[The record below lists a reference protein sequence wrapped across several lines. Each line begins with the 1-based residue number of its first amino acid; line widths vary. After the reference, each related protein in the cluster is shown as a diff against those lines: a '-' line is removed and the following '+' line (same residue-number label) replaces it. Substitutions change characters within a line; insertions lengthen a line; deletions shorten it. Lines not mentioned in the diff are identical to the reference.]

1 MVINATLRYCN
12 WIEYEKPVD
21 VETHTHKHWELV
33 IYKNKGVSVV
43 DGVAYDFTPDSFVI
57 IPAGTL
63 HSEHSESGRIICI
76 GYDTDMPKTMFSDV
90 LYTDHDGAVWSIAE
104 MIVNEIQSEP
114 PYYSY
119 RIYLLLRD
127 LLLQIMRKNSE
138 RKRTPDEKLKMIQN
152 YLDAYCTTNVDFDAL
167 ATSLNYSYD
176 YLRHYFKM
184 QTNMSLKQYVIQRRI
199 LLAKEYLMSDV
210 PVAQVATNCG
220 FKSAAHFIA
229 TFRRITGL
237 TPRQFRESGSNI
249 ITQGND
255 PIFQE

>member
-12 WIEYEKPVD
+12 WIEYEKPID
-21 VETHTHKHWELV
+21 VETHIHKHWELV
-33 IYKNKGVSVV
+33 LYKNTGISVI
-43 DGVAYDFTPDSFVI
+43 DGVAYEFPANSFVI
-57 IPAGTL
+57 IPAETP
-63 HSEHSESGRIICI
+63 HSEHSEPGRVICI
-76 GYDTDMPKTMFSDV
+76 GYDTDMPKTMFSGV
-90 LYTDHDGAVWSIAE
+90 LYPDPDGSAWSIAE
-104 MIVNEIQSEP
+104 TIVNEIQSEP
-114 PYYSY
+114 PYYTY

-127 LLLQIMRKNSE
+127 LLLQVMRKNTE
-138 RKRTPDEKLKMIQN
+138 RKRKPDEKLKMIQN

-176 YLRHYFKM
+176 YLRHYFKT

-210 PVAQVATNCG
+210 PVSQVAADCG

-229 TFRRITGL
+229 TFRQITGL
-237 TPRQFRESGSNI
+237 TPRQFRESSANI